1 VPEALTTEGFIVS
14 LRAGRATRVD
24 ATDPGEFLTPLA
36 GAELAWINVE
46 VGDLARDGG
55 AVATTLGFSA
65 GLVELL
71 LRDNATSAY
80 EDRDVELGLVTPM
93 IRVQEMDVVSEPLVV
108 LLRGNLVLTLYR
120 RGKAT
125 RFQKFGRYA
134 ETVMRKIAPDS
145 HPRDKLTLLVMR
157 ILDENNERNFDGI
170 RPIEDAGEKLS
181 GQLAQMEFD
190 RVALAQDIYRLKRAL
205 INYLDALWDSIDT
218 IYALQ
223 HGDAELI
230 SDDETLLHRIEVL
243 GEDVQ
248 RHIQLSEHMSE
259 VLSSGLEVTQSIYNN
274 QLQALNNRLAYIVT
288 WLTVLGTAVLVP
300 NTLATVLGAAP
311 PELRI
316 ESPGLYAAV
325 MVGSTGLATMAAY
338 YWTRRA
344 ARLPKRMD

>member
-1 VPEALTTEGFIVS
+1 VPEAAPAEGFIVA
-14 LRAGRATRVD
+14 LRGARAIRVD

-36 GAELAWINVE
+36 GADLAWVNVE
-46 VGDLARDGG
+46 VEDLAREGTQT
-55 AVATTLGFSA
+55 ATALGFQPD
-65 GLVELL
+65 LVETL
-71 LRDNATSAY
+71 LRQAGSAY
-80 EDRDVELGLVTPM
+80 DDRETEMGVMTPM
-93 IRVQEMDVVSEPLVV
+93 IRVAELEVISEPLLI

-125 RFQKFGRYA
+125 RFRKFGRYA
-134 ETVMRKIAPDS
+134 ETAMRKIAPEL
-145 HPRDKLTLLVMR
+145 PPKDKLTILVTR

-181 GQLAQMEFD
+181 GQFTRLEVD

-205 INYLDALWDSIDT
+205 VNYLDALWDSIDT
-218 IYALQ
+218 IYSLQ
-223 HGDAELI
+223 HGDAELV
-230 SDDETLLHRIEVL
+230 SDDETFLRRIAIL

-300 NTLATVLGAAP
+300 NTLATVLSAAP
-311 PELRI
+311 PALRI
-316 ESPGLYAAV
+316 ESPALYLAV
-325 MVGSTGLATMAAY
+325 MVGSTALATMGAY
-338 YWTRRA
+338 VWTRKA
-344 ARLPKRMD
+344 ARLPRKMD